1 MSIGKKM
8 LWGGLGWALGGPI
21 GAIVGYTLAG
31 MSGQQGSS
39 PFTSYGGTY
48 QSQAYPQTQPG
59 DFIVSLLV
67 LFGAVM
73 KADKQMLKSELD
85 YVKQFLSKQFN
96 QNQVQDFMT
105 LFKDI
110 IKQDYPLR
118 DVCRQIVRSM
128 DHSSR
133 LELIHVLFGLSKADG
148 HVHPDEVK
156 VIHTLARYLNI
167 NNNDFNSIQ
176 AMFFKDTLSDYKILG
191 LDSSATDNE
200 VKKTYRKMAA
210 KYHPDKVAH
219 LGEDLKNLA
228 EEKFKS
234 LNDAYQNIK
243 KERGIK

>member
-1 MSIGKKM
+1 
-8 LWGGLGWALGGPI
+8 
-21 GAIVGYTLAG
+21 
-31 MSGQQGSS
+31 
-39 PFTSYGGTY
+39 
-48 QSQAYPQTQPG
+48 
-59 DFIVSLLV
+59 
-67 LFGAVM
+67 M

-191 LDSSATDNE
+191 LDSSSTDNE

>member
-1 MSIGKKM
+1 
-8 LWGGLGWALGGPI
+8 
-21 GAIVGYTLAG
+21 
-31 MSGQQGSS
+31 
-39 PFTSYGGTY
+39 
-48 QSQAYPQTQPG
+48 
-59 DFIVSLLV
+59 
-67 LFGAVM
+67 M

-96 QNQVQDFMT
+96 RNQVQDFMT

-167 NNNDFNSIQ
+167 NDNDFDSIQ

-191 LDSSATDNE
+191 LDSSETDNE

-228 EEKFKS
+228 EEKFKA

-243 KERGIK
+243 KERGIR

>member
-1 MSIGKKM
+1 
-8 LWGGLGWALGGPI
+8 
-21 GAIVGYTLAG
+21 
-31 MSGQQGSS
+31 
-39 PFTSYGGTY
+39 
-48 QSQAYPQTQPG
+48 
-59 DFIVSLLV
+59 
-67 LFGAVM
+67 M

-96 QNQVQDFMT
+96 RNQVQDFMT

-167 NNNDFNSIQ
+167 NDNDFDSIQ

-191 LDSSATDNE
+191 LDSSETDNE

-228 EEKFKS
+228 EEKFKA

-243 KERGIK
+243 KERGMR

>member
-1 MSIGKKM
+1 MSVGKKM

-21 GAIVGYTLAG
+21 GAIIGYTLAG
-31 MSGQQGSS
+31 MSGQQGGSS
-39 PFTSYGGTY
+39 FSRYGGAY
-48 QSQAYPQTQPG
+48 QSQAYPQTKPG

-96 QNQVQDFMT
+96 RNQVQDFMT

-167 NNNDFNSIQ
+167 NDNDFDSIQ

-191 LDSSATDNE
+191 LDSSETDNE

-228 EEKFKS
+228 EEKFKA

-243 KERGIK
+243 KERGMR

>member
-1 MSIGKKM
+1 
-8 LWGGLGWALGGPI
+8 
-21 GAIVGYTLAG
+21 
-31 MSGQQGSS
+31 
-39 PFTSYGGTY
+39 
-48 QSQAYPQTQPG
+48 
-59 DFIVSLLV
+59 
-67 LFGAVM
+67 M

-167 NNNDFNSIQ
+167 NDNDFDSIQ

-191 LDSSATDNE
+191 LDSSETDNE

-228 EEKFKS
+228 EEKFKA

-243 KERGIK
+243 KERGIR

>member
-1 MSIGKKM
+1 VSIGKKM
-8 LWGGLGWALGGPI
+8 MWGGLGWALGGPI
-21 GAIVGYTLAG
+21 GAIIGYTLAG
-31 MSGQQGSS
+31 ISGQQGSS
-39 PFTSYGGTY
+39 PSRD
-48 QSQAYPQTQPG
+48 YPQTQPG

-96 QNQVQDFMT
+96 RNQVQDFMT

-110 IKQDYPLR
+110 IQQDYPLR

-167 NNNDFNSIQ
+167 NDNDFNSIQ

-200 VKKTYRKMAA
+200 VKKNYRKMAA

>member
-1 MSIGKKM
+1 
-8 LWGGLGWALGGPI
+8 
-21 GAIVGYTLAG
+21 
-31 MSGQQGSS
+31 
-39 PFTSYGGTY
+39 
-48 QSQAYPQTQPG
+48 
-59 DFIVSLLV
+59 
-67 LFGAVM
+67 M

-167 NNNDFNSIQ
+167 NDNDFHSIQ

-191 LDSSATDNE
+191 LDSSETDNE

-228 EEKFKS
+228 EEKFKA

-243 KERGIK
+243 KERGIR

>member
-1 MSIGKKM
+1 
-8 LWGGLGWALGGPI
+8 
-21 GAIVGYTLAG
+21 
-31 MSGQQGSS
+31 
-39 PFTSYGGTY
+39 
-48 QSQAYPQTQPG
+48 
-59 DFIVSLLV
+59 
-67 LFGAVM
+67 M

-148 HVHPDEVK
+148 HVHPDEIK

-176 AMFFKDTLSDYKILG
+176 AMFLKDTLSDYKILG

>member
-1 MSIGKKM
+1 
-8 LWGGLGWALGGPI
+8 
-21 GAIVGYTLAG
+21 
-31 MSGQQGSS
+31 
-39 PFTSYGGTY
+39 
-48 QSQAYPQTQPG
+48 
-59 DFIVSLLV
+59 
-67 LFGAVM
+67 
-73 KADKQMLKSELD
+73 
-85 YVKQFLSKQFN
+85 
-96 QNQVQDFMT
+96 
-105 LFKDI
+105 
-110 IKQDYPLR
+110 
-118 DVCRQIVRSM
+118 M

>member
-1 MSIGKKM
+1 
-8 LWGGLGWALGGPI
+8 
-21 GAIVGYTLAG
+21 
-31 MSGQQGSS
+31 
-39 PFTSYGGTY
+39 
-48 QSQAYPQTQPG
+48 
-59 DFIVSLLV
+59 
-67 LFGAVM
+67 M

-219 LGEDLKNLA
+219 LGEELKNLA

>member
-1 MSIGKKM
+1 MSVGKKM

-21 GAIVGYTLAG
+21 GAIIGYSLAG
-31 MSGQQGSS
+31 MSGQQGGS
-39 PFTSYGGTY
+39 PFTSYGGAY
-48 QSQAYPQTQPG
+48 QSQVYPQTQPG

-96 QNQVQDFMT
+96 RNQVQDFMT

-128 DHSSR
+128 DHPSR
-133 LELIHVLFGLSKADG
+133 LELIHVLFGLSKSDG
-148 HVHPDEVK
+148 NVHPDEVK
-156 VIHTLARYLNI
+156 VIHTIGRYLNI
-167 NNNDFNSIQ
+167 NDNDFDSIQ

-191 LDSSATDNE
+191 LKSSDTDNE

-228 EEKFKS
+228 EEKFKA